1 MPTFEKYVE
10 VEVEAEMNIS
20 PKEFVQACDEADL
33 EDLIRAINKYYKK
46 GIPLGKSENLFDD
59 QWNDMIKKLAH
70 ARLQMSTADIQTIQ
84 GIANK
89 Y

>member
-10 VEVEAEMNIS
+10 VEVDTEMNIS

-33 EDLIRAINKYYKK
+33 DDLIRAINKYYKK

-59 QWNDMIKKLAH
+59 QWNESVKKLAH
-70 ARLQMSTADIQTIQ
+70 ARLQMSIADIQTIQ

>member
-1 MPTFEKYVE
+1 MPTFEEY

-20 PKEFVQACDEADL
+20 PREFVRACDEDDL
-33 EDLIRAINKYYKK
+33 EELIIAINKYYKK

-59 QWNDMIKKLAH
+59 QWIEMIKKLAN
-70 ARLQMSTADIQTIQ
+70 ARLYMSTEDIQTIQ
-84 GIANK
+84 TIVNK

>member
-1 MPTFEKYVE
+1 MPTFEEY

-20 PKEFVQACDEADL
+20 PKEFVQACDEDDL
-33 EDLIRAINKYYKK
+33 EELIKVINKYYKK
-46 GIPLGKSENLFDD
+46 GIPLGKSENVFDD
-59 QWNDMIKKLAH
+59 QWNEMIKKLAN
-70 ARLQMSTADIQTIQ
+70 ARLYMSTEDIQTIQ

>member
-1 MPTFEKYVE
+1 MPTFEEY

-20 PKEFVQACDEADL
+20 PKEFVLACDEDDL
-33 EDLIRAINKYYKK
+33 EELIKAINKCYKK

-59 QWNDMIKKLAH
+59 QWIETIKKLAN
-70 ARLQMSTADIQTIQ
+70 ARLYMSMEDIQTIQ
-84 GIANK
+84 TIANK